1 MDQRDLDN
9 LKFLLDSSPEQ
20 IRAWYQ
26 QVSDDDLIYAAE
38 LMERYATY
46 LETLVEFQRIDNKI
60 AAMPVMIEAQAV
72 IAMVRG

>member
-20 IRAWYQ
+20 IRVWYQ

-46 LETLVEFQRIDNKI
+46 LETEVEFQRIDNKI

>member
-20 IRAWYQ
+20 IRVWYQ

-46 LETLVEFQRIDNKI
+46 LETEVEFQRIDNKI

-72 IAMVRG
+72 IAMVRS